1 MADLFEARA
10 DEHPS
15 RACIIVADAEN
26 ENAALTYA
34 QQDALAN
41 RVAHWARARGIGHG
55 HVVALL
61 LENRLEYTALWLGLA
76 KIGAAAALLN
86 TQTRGRS
93 LLAAI
98 GAAWTR

>member
-26 ENAALTYA
+26 AALTYA

-41 RVAHWARARGIGHG
+41 RVAHWALSRGIGHG
-55 HVVALL
+55 DVVALL
-61 LENRLEYTALWLGLA
+61 VENRLEYTALWLGLA

-98 GAAWTR
+98 GALV